1 LLELKLTRLLIE
13 CITGHSTILFRAP
26 YNADS
31 EPTTS
36 EEIIPVALA
45 RQQNYLDIGENID
58 PEDWQP
64 GIKAD
69 EIVKRVMAGIKSR
82 EEILYCFMMQEE
94 IPEKKP

>member
-1 LLELKLTRLLIE
+1 LLELKLTRLLFE

-31 EPTTS
+31 EPTTF

-45 RQQNYLDIGENID
+45 RQNYLDVGENID
-58 PEDWQP
+58 PEDWKP

-69 EIVKRVMAGIKSR
+69 EIVARIEKQLKNVA
-82 EEILYCFMMQEE
+82 EILFFCTMQVA

>member
-1 LLELKLTRLLIE
+1 MFE

-31 EPTTS
+31 EPTTF

-45 RQQNYLDIGENID
+45 RQQNYLDVGENID
-58 PEDWQP
+58 PEDWKP

-69 EIVKRVMAGIKSR
+69 EIVARIEKQLKELKIK
-82 EEILYCFMMQEE
+82 ID
-94 IPEKKP
+94 